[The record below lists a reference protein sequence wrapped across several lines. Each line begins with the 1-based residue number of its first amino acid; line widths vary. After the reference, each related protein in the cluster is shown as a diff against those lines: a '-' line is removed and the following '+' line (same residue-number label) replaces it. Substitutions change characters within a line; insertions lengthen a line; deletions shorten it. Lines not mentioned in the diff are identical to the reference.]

1 MALKRLRPNGGIST
15 QLGAK
20 GGTGNFRE
28 DSFGRVTEMEA
39 WHHSTPKSAWET
51 KQKQLVTTFF
61 FFQKLVEKGVT
72 AKTKG
77 PEFFN
82 KIQLCL

>member
-61 FFQKLVEKGVT
+61 FFSKTGGKGSNS
-72 AKTKG
+72 K
-77 PEFFN
+77 N
-82 KIQLCL
+82 